1 MVQLGPMYVKF
12 VDQGK
17 VQGHRRNHANKT
29 KTSVSGPVD
38 IIFVKQWSEI
48 AGKFLAPGNSLQKN
62 NAAND

>member
-38 IIFVKQWSEI
+38 ILFVKQ
-48 AGKFLAPGNSLQKN
+48 
-62 NAAND
+62 